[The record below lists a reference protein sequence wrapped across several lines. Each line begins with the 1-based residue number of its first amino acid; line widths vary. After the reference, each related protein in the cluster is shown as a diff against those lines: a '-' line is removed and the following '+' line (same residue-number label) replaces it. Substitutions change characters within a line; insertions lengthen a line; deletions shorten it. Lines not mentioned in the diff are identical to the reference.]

1 MSRVVTKQGPT
12 VSGNSQMPRQSA
24 VVAAALVLSLT
35 APAGAEE
42 PRLLESAARLA
53 AVTRLQQTPPDTCA
67 VAAARGAEAAGRRQ
81 RRVGWLLGSVLLPV
95 VLPVAAYV
103 SAPTP
108 PLDVL
113 ADVSRQ
119 DLACFSAGYAN
130 AAQRRRARAAW
141 IGTGIGIGLLVA
153 AALAERRQECHCH

>member
-1 MSRVVTKQGPT
+1 
-12 VSGNSQMPRQSA
+12 MPRQSA
-24 VVAAALVLSLT
+24 VVVTAAIVASLT

-53 AVTRLQQTPPDTCA
+53 AVTPLRQTPPDTCA
-67 VAAARGAEAAGRRQ
+67 VAAARGAEAAARRQ

-95 VLPVAAYV
+95 VLPVAAHV

-113 ADVSRQ
+113 ADVSRE

-130 AAQRRRARAAW
+130 AAQQRRARAAW

-153 AALAERRQECHCH
+153 SALASQDECHCR

>member
-1 MSRVVTKQGPT
+1 
-12 VSGNSQMPRQSA
+12 MPRQSA
-24 VVAAALVLSLT
+24 VVAAALVLSLSV
-35 APAGAEE
+35 AAGAEE

-53 AVTRLQQTPPDTCA
+53 AATRLRPAPADTCA

-95 VLPVAAYV
+95 VLPVAAHV

-113 ADVSRQ
+113 ADVMRE

-130 AAQRRRARAAW
+130 AAQGRRARAAW

-153 AALAERRQECHCH
+153 AAVAEQRQGCHCH

>member
-1 MSRVVTKQGPT
+1 MWSLG
-12 VSGNSQMPRQSA
+12 GAQMPGQST

-53 AVTRLQQTPPDTCA
+53 AATRLRQASPDSYTCA
-67 VAAARGAEAAGRRQ
+67 EAAARGAEAASRRQ
-81 RRVGWLLGSVLLPV
+81 RRLGWLLGSILLPV
-95 VLPVAAYV
+95 VLPVAAHV

-113 ADVSRQ
+113 ADVTRD

-130 AAQRRRARAAW
+130 AAQRRRAKAAW
-141 IGTGIGIGLLVA
+141 IGTGIGIGLVVA
-153 AALAERRQECHCH
+153 AALAEQRQECHCQ